1 MTLSLKIFDS
11 DSQKL
16 SDLKGALSDLQPV
29 AFQLVDTMLY
39 LKPPAGIDVLYLPL
53 AAAERFGSKPL
64 IHESQVLPTSSK
76 DQENGLP
83 AFVVTGTCLAK
94 GDPRGPVPEMRILLS
109 AVFNAIRAFNRRGE
123 RKLEIVGFWSYNLLP
138 EITPAQL
145 KDILVELV
153 PELHSKGGSSPH
165 SHN

>member
-1 MTLSLKIFDS
+1 MTLTLKIFDS

-16 SDLKGALSDLQPV
+16 SDLKGALSDLEPV
-29 AFQLVDTMLY
+29 TFQLVDTMLY

-64 IHESQVLPTSSK
+64 IHESQVLPTSSQ

-94 GDPRGPVPEMRILLS
+94 DDPRGPIPEMRILLS

-123 RKLEIVGFWSYNLLP
+123 LQLERVGFWGYNLLP
-138 EITPAQL
+138 GITPAQL
-145 KDILVELV
+145 RTIIGDLV
-153 PELHSKGGSSPH
+153 PELHSKGGSLPNA
-165 SHN
+165 HN